1 MIWNHGL
8 GRQFTFLAI
17 FLLFHILSAAAEVD
31 TRLVNALAGEDA
43 VARFMAEERLVQMGD
58 AAIPALEPLAT
69 SSGFAPAR
77 QYAINVLAQIGSE
90 QAVHLLLRILEEEPD
105 VMVRALICRH
115 LGRLGVEEAV
125 PIIGKWLFTIR
136 GKAFDYGGEPQVV
149 NLWYAWAV
157 HVHALR
163 EIGSEKGIPVLEEML
178 SVDHGG
184 RAGREF
190 TNTYRENLRELTL
203 EAAFWRAVRQVS
215 GLESQTEALFLF
227 FRRDTLAFIRLYR
240 DKVIHL
246 GAEGRW
252 TLEGMRNH
260 PDEGLQQAAMSLL
273 EEYDRLKLMRD
284 EELGKMER
292 DSDVE
297 QR

>member
-190 TNTYRENLRELTL
+190 TNTYRENLRELTGIGVG
-203 EAAFWRAVRQVS
+203 EPDGGAVPV
-215 GLESQTEALFLF
+215 LSQRYACF
-227 FRRDTLAFIRLYR
+227 
-240 DKVIHL
+240 
-246 GAEGRW
+246 
-252 TLEGMRNH
+252 H
-260 PDEGLQQAAMSLL
+260 PPLQGQGNPPGS
-273 EEYDRLKLMRD
+273 
-284 EELGKMER
+284 
-292 DSDVE
+292 
-297 QR
+297 